1 MRSLLRRR
9 PLRVKVSLLMVVLL
23 SAGLLVSSFLATT
36 ALSGY
41 LMDRVDEALTAGS
54 RPLTSMAVP
63 LVRVPPTDGQLR
75 PPSRFSVAVVFADG
89 SPTSFVSAADDN
101 AADGPALPSAT
112 DLAASVALGPVTV
125 GPATGSGDW
134 RILATYVPEVEG
146 WVVVGTPLADLEATV
161 DRLVL
166 LQLVVGVV
174 VVVVAAGVG
183 YVVVRRSLRPLDE
196 ISGVATTIAEGD
208 LSQRVPARGESTE
221 VDQLATAFNSMV
233 TRIEESFDAQRASEL
248 QARDSEERM
257 RQFVADASHELRTPL
272 TSIRGYAELMQ
283 DGAAHD
289 PDLALARIQD
299 EAGRMGLLVDDL
311 LLLARLDEHRPLERS
326 EVRLLDVVTSSVAA
340 VAVSAADRRID
351 IDAEGAARDAIVIG
365 DEARLRQVMDNL
377 LSNAVRYSPES
388 TSVQVALTVRDGDR
402 PEAVITVDDHGPGL
416 SPEEAAQVFDRL
428 YRTDEARSRVRGGS
442 GLGLAIVHSIVRSHG
457 GTVSVSSTPGDG
469 ARFTVALPLR
479 A

>member
-9 PLRVKVSLLMVVLL
+9 PLRVKISLLMVVLL
-23 SAGLLVSSFLATT
+23 SAGLLVSSFIATT

-41 LMDRVDEALTAGS
+41 LMDRVDEALSAGS

-89 SPTSFVSAADDN
+89 RPTSFVSAADDN
-101 AADGPALPSAT
+101 AADGPALPTVT
-112 DLAASVALGPVTV
+112 DLAASAALGPLTV
-125 GPATGSGDW
+125 GPAAGSGDW

-146 WVVVGTPLADLEATV
+146 WVVVGTPLADLQATV

-272 TSIRGYAELMQ
+272 TSIRGYAELVQ

-289 PDLALARIQD
+289 PDLALTRIQD
-299 EAGRMGLLVDDL
+299 EAWRMGLLVDDL
-311 LLLARLDEHRPLERS
+311 LLLARLDEHRPLARS
-326 EVRLLDVVTSSVAA
+326 EVRLLDVVTSAVAA
-340 VAVSAADRRID
+340 VAVSTADRRID
-351 IDAEGAARDAIVIG
+351 IDAGGAARDAIVIG

-377 LSNAVRYSPES
+377 LSNAVRYSPEG
-388 TSVQVALTVRDGDR
+388 TSVQVALAVRDGDR
-402 PEAVITVDDHGPGL
+402 PEAVITVADHGPGL

-469 ARFTVALPLR
+469 ARFTVTLPLR
-479 A
+479 G

>member
-9 PLRVKVSLLMVVLL
+9 PLRVKISLLMVVLL
-23 SAGLLVSSFLATT
+23 SAGLLVSSFIATT

-41 LMDRVDEALTAGS
+41 LMDRVDEALSAGS

-89 SPTSFVSAADDN
+89 RPTSFVSAADDN
-101 AADGPALPSAT
+101 AADGPALPTVT
-112 DLAASVALGPVTV
+112 DLAASAALGPVTV
-125 GPATGSGDW
+125 GPAAGSGDW

-146 WVVVGTPLADLEATV
+146 WVVVGTPLADLQATV

-233 TRIEESFDAQRASEL
+233 TRIEESFDAQRASGI
-248 QARDSEERM
+248 
-257 RQFVADASHELRTPL
+257 TP
-272 TSIRGYAELMQ
+272 Q
-283 DGAAHD
+283 C
-289 PDLALARIQD
+289 
-299 EAGRMGLLVDDL
+299 
-311 LLLARLDEHRPLERS
+311 
-326 EVRLLDVVTSSVAA
+326 DVNGTLCG
-340 VAVSAADRRID
+340 SA
-351 IDAEGAARDAIVIG
+351 
-365 DEARLRQVMDNL
+365 
-377 LSNAVRYSPES
+377 P
-388 TSVQVALTVRDGDR
+388 
-402 PEAVITVDDHGPGL
+402 P
-416 SPEEAAQVFDRL
+416 
-428 YRTDEARSRVRGGS
+428 
-442 GLGLAIVHSIVRSHG
+442 
-457 GTVSVSSTPGDG
+457 
-469 ARFTVALPLR
+469 
-479 A
+479 